1 MRLSN
6 VRSLFL
12 SCALLVAACRD
23 PFFPPMVSPPSTDL
37 APSDDDPLASLRTEL
52 AGPMRVR
59 RRAELGFITFLDGRS
74 RPLAATPDD
83 ALRVVRR
90 LFDDHAA
97 LFGRPSEL
105 SLRTLQ
111 TEVDELGFLHLRLV
125 TQHDGRNV
133 LGGEVRAHFSPTGE
147 LLHLRSNSWTQA
159 PSNSIVVD
167 GESARVVAAVFARQ
181 LRPELLAFAFTTLS
195 PQIVLLP
202 ITPIDTRLCFRIVVE
217 VEDATQP
224 MRLVIFVD
232 AETSE
237 VRRWYDETRRL
248 EVTANG
254 ATEKRTVEVVLRGGR
269 LYLEDGSVAT
279 TLKTYT
285 ANNKERLPGTNVSA
299 LDVASFDP
307 DSIDLHANLRLAYNY
322 FASQHHLTR
331 WASGDTIRATMRFGL
346 GYTDAFFDGS
356 RLAFGDGDGVAVL
369 PLGRDRDVVTHE
381 LGHSVVAAFADLL
394 PEGESGA
401 IDEAYGDLFAAFA
414 ARHRNDANAWQ
425 VGEASHRCGGAPC
438 PLRDLAS
445 PHAAGTAAHRVEQW
459 LTYEDSGGVHYN
471 STIASHAG
479 YLMAVGSAT
488 RGVPKLGL
496 EATEQIWFRTLKY
509 YLPSD
514 ADFVALAESTVA
526 AATDLGYD
534 AEAVR
539 AAWSAVGI
547 TAEGEWL

>member
-1 MRLSN
+1 MRLPN
-6 VRSLFL
+6 PRSLFL
-12 SCALLVAACRD
+12 SCTLLVAACGD
-23 PFFPPMVSPPSTDL
+23 PFFPPMVAPTPTEMPP
-37 APSDDDPLASLRTEL
+37 PDDPLASLRTEL
-52 AGPMRVR
+52 AGSMRLR

-83 ALRVVRR
+83 AIRLVRK

-97 LFGRPSEL
+97 LFGRPSAL
-105 SLRTLQ
+105 SLRTLR

-159 PSNSIVVD
+159 PSNAIVVD
-167 GESARVVAAVFARQ
+167 HENARVVAAVFARQ
-181 LRPELLAFAFTTLS
+181 VRPELLAFAFTTLS
-195 PQIVLLP
+195 PQLVLLP
-202 ITPIDTRLCFRIVVE
+202 VTAIDTRLCFRVVVE

-237 VRRWYDETRRL
+237 VRRWYDDTRRL
-248 EVTANG
+248 QVVANG
-254 ATEKRTVEVVLRGGR
+254 ASEDRTIEVALRNGR

-279 TLKTYT
+279 TLKTYS
-285 ANNKERLPGTNVSA
+285 ANNKERVPGTIVSA
-299 LDVASFDP
+299 PDVASLDA
-307 DSIDLHANLRLAYNY
+307 DSVDLHANLRLAYNY
-322 FASQHHLTR
+322 FASQHNLTR
-331 WASGDTIRATMRFGL
+331 WASGDTIRATLRFGS
-346 GYTDAFFDGS
+346 GYTNAFFDGS
-356 RLAFGDGDGVAVL
+356 RIAFGDGDGVAVL

-381 LGHSVVAAFADLL
+381 LGHSVVAALSGLL
-394 PEGESGA
+394 PAGESGA

-414 ARHRNDANAWQ
+414 ARHRNDASPWQ
-425 VGEASHRCGGAPC
+425 VGEATHRCDGSPC

-459 LTYEDSGGVHYN
+459 LTYEDNGGVHYN
-471 STIASHAG
+471 STIVSHAG

-488 RGVPKLGL
+488 KDVPKVGF
-496 EATEQIWFRTLKY
+496 EATEQIWFRALKY

-514 ADFVALAESTVA
+514 ADFVALAESTIA
-526 AATDLGYD
+526 AASDLGYD